1 MAEQS
6 KSKALYAFEQKLIY
20 FYDDI
25 EMMDVIRTSVIRG
38 DLSSDQSKFLLKGVD
53 KDKHAHLARRAN
65 AKGGRVNTINHLRG
79 SVYSSF
85 IKDLYEEVTDYL
97 KVILLQASKN
107 NFDSGRIIGEHGF
120 KIDSKHVLS
129 LGGWPQV
136 CQYITESVFQ
146 ALESERSTLNLL
158 KKMCAKLGLNV
169 EEKHFDAA
177 LPYLEVRHFLVH
189 ADGRL
194 SEEYRAKYP
203 VIKHKSGMV
212 VLDYDFIV
220 LAYKSVLTLV
230 KEFDKEVVDKRLLM
244 ATDLR

>member
-1 MAEQS
+1 MAERS

-38 DLSSDQSKFLLKGVD
+38 DLSSDKSKYLLAGVD

-65 AKGGRVNTINHLRG
+65 AKGGRVNTINHLRA

-129 LGGWPQV
+129 LGGWAQV
-136 CQYITESVFQ
+136 CQYITESIFQ

-169 EEKHFDAA
+169 EDKYFDAA

-189 ADGRL
+189 TDGRL
-194 SEEYRAKYP
+194 SVEYKAKYP
-203 VIKHKSGMV
+203 EINHKSGMV

-220 LAYKSVLTLV
+220 LAYKSVLALV
-230 KEFDKEVVDKRLLM
+230 KEFDREVVDKRLLIP
-244 ATDLR
+244 ADLR